1 MKEPK
6 IFKMDWKSL
15 GYDPIW
21 KDGKLIWVKADVSIK
36 ETKDVL

>member
-6 IFKMDWKSL
+6 IFRMDWKSL

-21 KDGKLIWVKADVSIK
+21 KDGKLIWVKDNNDK
-36 ETKDVL
+36 E